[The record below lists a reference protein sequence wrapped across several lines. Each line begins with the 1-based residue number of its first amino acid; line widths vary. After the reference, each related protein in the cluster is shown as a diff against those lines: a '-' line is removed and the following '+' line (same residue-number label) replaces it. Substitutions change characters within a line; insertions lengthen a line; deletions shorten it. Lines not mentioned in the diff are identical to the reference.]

1 MALRAFRLITVRGIP
16 IQIDASW
23 IVIAV
28 LVTWS
33 LATRAFP
40 VLYSGQSIAT
50 YWAMAA
56 AGALGL
62 FASIVAHEI
71 AHALV
76 ARRHGIAMA
85 GITLFI
91 FGGVAQM
98 ENEPSSP
105 KAEFAMAIAGPLA
118 SIGIGIV
125 AVTTALVPWPGAVI
139 TILTYLGVM
148 NIALALFNLL
158 PAFPLDGGRLL
169 RALLWRR
176 SGSALG
182 ATRVAAWVGTAF
194 AFALMG
200 VGLIRMLLSDPVGG
214 LWLFV
219 IGLFLRQAARLSYEQ
234 ELVHEALAGKPVRRF
249 MTVGPIAVNSNTS
262 LTDFLHEFVYRYHHR
277 LFPVQDNGQL
287 VGVITT
293 AQLRGVPSAERQ
305 LRKVAS
311 ATIPLA
317 SLPTVTPET
326 GALQALSRMRET
338 GRSRLLV
345 VDHERLAGIITARD
359 LLDFIALEGE
369 VAQ

>member
-1 MALRAFRLITVRGIP
+1 MALRALRLITVRGIP

-23 IVIAV
+23 IIIAL

-33 LATRAFP
+33 LATRGFP
-40 VLYSGQSIAT
+40 VLYSGQSAPI
-50 YWAMAA
+50 YWTMGVL
-56 AGALGL
+56 GALGL

-71 AHALV
+71 AHTLA
-76 ARRHGIAMA
+76 ARRHGIRMA

-98 ENEPSSP
+98 EGEPPSP
-105 KAEFAMAIAGPLA
+105 AAEFAMAVAGPLA
-118 SIGIGIV
+118 SIGIGV
-125 AVTTALVPWPGAVI
+125 AAVTAALLPWPGEVV

-148 NIALALFNLL
+148 NVALAMFNLL

-169 RALLWRR
+169 RAFLWRR

-182 ATRVAAWVGTAF
+182 ATRVAARVGTAF

-200 VGLIRMLLSDPVGG
+200 LGLIRIPLSDPVGG
-214 LWLFV
+214 LWLFI

-234 ELVHEALAGKPVRRF
+234 ELVHEALAGKPVRQF
-249 MTVGPIAVNSNTS
+249 MTVGPIAVNANTS
-262 LTDFLHEFVYRYHHR
+262 LADFLHEFVYRYHHR
-277 LFPVQDNGQL
+277 LFPVQDNGRL
-287 VGVITT
+287 LGAITT
-293 AQLRGVPSAERQ
+293 AQLRGVPTAERQ
-305 LRKVAS
+305 IRKVSS

-317 SLPTVTPET
+317 SLPTVTPDT
-326 GALQALSRMRET
+326 GALQALGRMRES

-345 VDHERLAGIITARD
+345 VDHHRLAGIITTRD

>member
-1 MALRAFRLITVRGIP
+1 MTLRAYRLITLRGIP

-23 IVIAV
+23 IVIAL

-40 VLYSGQSIAT
+40 ILYPEQSVSI
-50 YWAMAA
+50 YWAMGVV
-56 AGALGL
+56 GALGL

-71 AHALV
+71 AHTLI

-98 ENEPSSP
+98 ESEPPSP
-105 KAEFAMAIAGPLA
+105 RAEFAMAIAGPLA
-118 SIGIGIV
+118 SIGLGV
-125 AVTTALVPWPGAVI
+125 GALTAALFPWPGAVI
-139 TILTYLGVM
+139 TILTYLGVT
-148 NIALALFNLL
+148 NIALAIFNLL
-158 PAFPLDGGRLL
+158 PAFPLDGGRLF

-176 SGSALG
+176 SGSPLG
-182 ATRVAAWVGTAF
+182 ATRVAARVGTGF
-194 AFALMG
+194 AFVLMG
-200 VGLIRMLLSDPVGG
+200 VGLIRILLPDPVGG

-234 ELVHEALAGKPVRRF
+234 ELVREALVGKPVRQF
-249 MTVGPIAVNSNTS
+249 MTVGPIAVTSDTS
-262 LTDFLHEFVYRYHHR
+262 LADFLHEFVYRYHHR
-277 LFPVQDNGQL
+277 LFPVQDNGRL
-287 VGVITT
+287 LGVITT
-293 AQLRGVPSAERQ
+293 AQLRGVPSAERP
-305 LRKVAS
+305 LRKVSS

-317 SLPTVTPET
+317 SLPTVTPDT
-326 GALQALSRMRET
+326 GALQALGRMRET

-369 VAQ
+369 VSQ